1 MAMSDVKLGPLGQ
14 IAMTVKDVEASVK
27 FYRDMLH
34 VPFLFQ
40 VPNMAFFDLDGVRL
54 MITGGE
60 EGIESHGASTL
71 YFRVADLEGAHQQL
85 GARGVSMVDSPH
97 KIADMPDHEL
107 WMCFF
112 RDPDGYLMGLMA
124 EKPLPQTSG
133 V

>member
-1 MAMSDVKLGPLGQ
+1 MSDVKLGQLGQ
-14 IAMTVKDVEASVK
+14 IAMTVKDVDASVK
-27 FYRDMLH
+27 FYRDVLG

-60 EGIESHGASTL
+60 GDGDSHGASTL
-71 YFRVADLEGAHQQL
+71 YFRVDDLEGAHQAL
-85 GARGVSMVDSPH
+85 GARGVALVDTPH

-124 EKPLPQTSG
+124 EKPLPEASG
-133 V
+133 A

>member
-1 MAMSDVKLGPLGQ
+1 MSDVKLGPLGQ
-14 IAMTVKDVEASVK
+14 IAMTVKDVDASVK
-27 FYRDMLH
+27 FYRDVLG

-60 EGIESHGASTL
+60 GGDQQHGASTL
-71 YFRVADLEGAHQQL
+71 YFCVSDLEGAHQTL
-85 GARGVSMVDSPH
+85 GEHGVTFIDTPH

-124 EKPLPQTSG
+124 EKPLPETSG
-133 V
+133 T